1 MCHSDCYFSSPQGA
15 VLCSESPN
23 APPLPIRRQKYSWG
37 ACCELGPSH
46 MLRPRRGPWL
56 AQRWPPGP
64 RRGDM
69 GDTRWLWPGSPGTQ
83 ALAPAW
89 PHTCPLLS
97 PVLGWGTDPDAHL
110 SPDLPECRL

>member
-56 AQRWPPGP
+56 AQWWPPGP

-69 GDTRWLWPGSPGTQ
+69 GDTRWALAWESRDPSPGPGLASHLPS
-83 ALAPAW
+83 ALPCVGVGDG
-89 PHTCPLLS
+89 PRCTPK
-97 PVLGWGTDPDAHL
+97 P
-110 SPDLPECRL
+110 